1 MEPSTTPTVFPRDS
15 VSPRLTQLGK
25 IYMNT
30 NLMTLE
36 GRLNA
41 HRKLLVSLVAL
52 LDSVPEARE
61 TIQRMRMEQETH
73 RDHEEDPGIEPDETY
88 AVQRIAAQE
97 IMDIIGAGIKRSASE
112 HRRQSGAQLELGV
125 DGP

>member
-1 MEPSTTPTVFPRDS
+1 
-15 VSPRLTQLGK
+15 
-25 IYMNT
+25 MNT

-52 LDSVPEARE
+52 LDTVPEARE
-61 TIQRMRMEQETH
+61 TIQRLKLEQETH
-73 RDHEEDPGIEPDETY
+73 GDHEEDPGIDPDEAY

-112 HRRQSGAQLELGV
+112 DRRHSGEQLELGV
-125 DGP
+125 DEA

>member
-1 MEPSTTPTVFPRDS
+1 
-15 VSPRLTQLGK
+15 
-25 IYMNT
+25 MNT

-41 HRKLLVSLVAL
+41 HRKLLVSLVAIL
-52 LDSVPEARE
+52 GTVPEARDALH
-61 TIQRMRMEQETH
+61 RLRLEQETH
-73 RDHEEDPGIEPDETY
+73 GDHEEDPGAEPDEAY

-112 HRRQSGAQLELGV
+112 DRTYSGEQLELGV
-125 DGP
+125 GGA